1 VGAVMSDATLSDLR
15 TALEQERSD
24 LRARLAEMGLSDGAG
39 DLSFD
44 SNFADSSQVTAERG
58 EVEALA
64 GSLRESLG
72 DVEAAIAKL
81 DTDAFG
87 ICEGCGQSISPDRLE
102 AKPAARLCMECASRR

>member
-1 VGAVMSDATLSDLR
+1 MLSDAVLSDLR
-15 TALEQERSD
+15 ASLEQERSD
-24 LRARLAEMGLSDGAG
+24 LMARLAEMGLSDGAG

-72 DVEAAIAKL
+72 DVEAALARL
-81 DTDAFG
+81 ENGTFG
-87 ICEGCGQSISPDRLE
+87 ACENCGVAIPPARLE
-102 AKPAARLCMECASRR
+102 AKPGARLCMECASRR

>member
-1 VGAVMSDATLSDLR
+1 VLSETTLSDLR
-15 TALEQERSD
+15 ASLQQELSD
-24 LRARLAEMGLSDGAG
+24 LRARLTEMGLLSGG
-39 DLSFD
+39 DLAFD
-44 SNFADSSQVTAERG
+44 QNFADSSQVTAERG

-64 GSLRESLG
+64 GSLRESLE

>member
-1 VGAVMSDATLSDLR
+1 MLSDATLSDLR
-15 TALEQERSD
+15 ASLEQERSD
-24 LRARLAEMGLSDGAG
+24 LRARLAEMGLSGGAG

-64 GSLRESLG
+64 GNLRESLG

-81 DTDAFG
+81 DGGGYGD
-87 ICEGCGQSISPDRLE
+87 CESCGQPIGPDRLE
-102 AKPAARLCMECASRR
+102 AKPAARLCMDCASRR